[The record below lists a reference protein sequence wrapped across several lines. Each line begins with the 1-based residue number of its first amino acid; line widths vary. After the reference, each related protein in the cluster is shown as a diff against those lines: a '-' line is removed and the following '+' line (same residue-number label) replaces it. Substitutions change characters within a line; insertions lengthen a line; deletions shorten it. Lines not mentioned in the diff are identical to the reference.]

1 MTLNAREAD
10 DAGGGV
16 DEAADE
22 EALGGGLARGI
33 LADLGVEL
41 VGAHHVAALGYNS
54 VGFKPVPNN
63 VGSFDRCLK
72 GPCTNDVSL
81 IFGIFDPPSCCQY
94 F

>member
-1 MTLNAREAD
+1 MDEKALTLNAREAD

-22 EALGGGLARGI
+22 EALGGGLARGV

-54 VGFKPVPNN
+54 IGFKPVPNN
-63 VGSFDRCLK
+63 VGSFETYLDFGSLVLNLSLK
-72 GPCTNDVSL
+72 LSQTLP
-81 IFGIFDPPSCCQY
+81 
-94 F
+94 